1 MRIQLHPGLEF
12 SRLVH
17 GYWRL
22 AEWNLSDQQLL
33 TLIHD
38 NLEMGITTVDHA
50 DIYGDYSCEGLF
62 GGALKLEP
70 ALRDKLEIVTKCGIK
85 LISDKFPERKLK
97 HYDYSVDHIVQSVEQ
112 SLRNLATD
120 RIDLLLLHRP
130 SPFFDPQEVVK
141 AFDQLKTQGKVLFF
155 GVSNFTARQFEML
168 QAYWDG
174 PLVTNQ
180 LEISPYCLDSFL
192 NGSLDFL
199 QKEDIKPMAWSPLG
213 GGKIFNP
220 TDTKGARLLEALNK
234 VGHELQCPLSQVIY
248 QWILKHPARI
258 LPVIGSGKSNRIKEA
273 VAALALEMTLE
284 QWFEIYEASLGWQL
298 P

>member
-1 MRIQLHPGLEF
+1 MRIQLHPDLEF

-22 AEWNLSDQQLL
+22 EEWGLTDQQLL
-33 TLIHD
+33 TLIHE

-50 DIYGDYSCEGLF
+50 DIYGDYCCEGLF
-62 GGALKLEP
+62 GRALKLEP
-70 ALRDKLEIVTKCGIK
+70 TLRDKLEIVTKCGIK
-85 LISDKFPERKLK
+85 LMSDKYPERKLK
-97 HYDYSVDHIVQSVEQ
+97 HYDYSVDHIVHSVEQ

-168 QAYWDG
+168 QAHWDG
-174 PLVTNQ
+174 PMVTNQ
-180 LEISPYCLDSFL
+180 LEISPYCLDSFQDG
-192 NGSLDFL
+192 NLDFL

-220 TDTKGARLLEALNK
+220 SDTKGARLLEALNK
-234 VGHELQCPLSQVIY
+234 VGHELHCPLSQVIY

-284 QWFEIYEASLGWQL
+284 QWFEIYEASLGMEL